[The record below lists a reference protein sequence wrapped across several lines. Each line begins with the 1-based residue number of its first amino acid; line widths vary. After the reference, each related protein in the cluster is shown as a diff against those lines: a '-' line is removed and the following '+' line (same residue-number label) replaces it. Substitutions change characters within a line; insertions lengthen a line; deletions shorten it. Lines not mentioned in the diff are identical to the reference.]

1 MMKGSLMRLLKIQFI
16 EQNNI
21 NGLIREKN
29 AKERAK
35 SIIVCIAWVIV
46 AVMVIA
52 YSFGLAYGY
61 GKLGLYNMVPAY
73 ALALTAMFNLTFTF
87 IKTNGVLFAVKDY
100 DLLMALPIKTETIIS
115 SKFLYMYLGNL
126 FISLGVMLPMGIGY
140 GLFAHTGVVGY
151 AFWIIL
157 SLAAPLL
164 PMTLASI
171 AGAII
176 VAIGS
181 RFKRFKVL
189 AQVILTVLFVG
200 AIFGASA
207 LLQNV
212 EEAGNA
218 EITLEQAGVFF
229 RGILN
234 KLYPMTLLFEEAII
248 NESVINL
255 ILFLSISIVVYYIF
269 ISIVARKYQQINTA
283 LMTGTKRSEYKINKL
298 EANSVVG
305 AIVHK
310 ELKRFTSSMVYITNM
325 GVGILMAFI
334 LSIAM
339 AFAGTEAMAGE
350 LDMVGGGDMMVNVM
364 PFMLGMVL
372 SMTCTPVVSLSLEG
386 KSFWII
392 KSLPIA
398 MKDVYKGKIIFN
410 LLLLIPTAFICNII
424 LIIGIKPDALTAL
437 LYFIVTTAMA
447 FLSSTFSM
455 LIGKHF
461 VNFNW
466 KNEIE
471 VIKQGAA
478 SLFGILGNMLIGLAF
493 LLAAG
498 ALSTILHPA
507 LAMLLI
513 STIML
518 LITWLL
524 YKLTIR
530 PTAAFR

>member
-1 MMKGSLMRLLKIQFI
+1 MKGSLIQLLKIQFF
-16 EQNNI
+16 EQTNI
-21 NGLIREKN
+21 NGLIREKD
-29 AKERAK
+29 ARARAK
-35 SIIVCIAWVIV
+35 SILVCVAWIIV
-46 AVMVIA
+46 ALAVVA

-61 GKLGLYNMVPAY
+61 GQLGLYNILPAY
-73 ALALTAMFNLTFTF
+73 ALALTAILNLTFTF

-100 DLLMALPIKTETIIS
+100 DLLMALPIKAETIIS

-140 GLFAHTGVVGY
+140 GIFAQTSVVGY
-151 AFWIIL
+151 IFWIVL
-157 SLAAPLL
+157 SLVSPLL

-181 RFKRFKVL
+181 RFRRFKVL

-200 AIFGASA
+200 AIFGVSA

-212 EEAGNA
+212 EEAGNV
-218 EITLEQAGVFF
+218 ELTLEEAGVFLK
-229 RGILN
+229 GILN
-234 KLYPMTLLFEEAII
+234 KIYPMTLLFEEAII
-248 NESVINL
+248 NESIINL
-255 ILFLSISIVVYYIF
+255 IFFLLISIVVYYIF
-269 ISIVARKYQQINTA
+269 VSIVASKYQRINTA
-283 LMTGTKRSEYKINKL
+283 LMTGAKRSEYKMNKL

-305 AIVHK
+305 AIVYK

-334 LSIAM
+334 LTIAM
-339 AFAGTEAMAGE
+339 AFVGTETMASE
-350 LDMVGGGDMMVNVM
+350 MDVIGGSDMMINVM

-424 LIIGIKPDALTAL
+424 LIIGMKPNMVTAL
-437 LYFIVTTAMA
+437 LYFVVTTAVA
-447 FLSSTFSM
+447 FLSSTFGM
-455 LIGKHF
+455 LIGKQF

-478 SLFGILGNMLIGLAF
+478 SLFGILGNMLIGMGF

-498 ALSTILHPA
+498 ALSTILPSQ

-513 STIML
+513 SIIML
-518 LITWLL
+518 LIAWGL
-524 YKLTIR
+524 YKLVIR
-530 PTAAFR
+530 PTSTLR